1 MYGNETL
8 KCLGR
13 TSHKALKLMDSYEVE
28 NWRKIKAALEAA
40 GKTDT
45 HFYKRAVSII
55 SGAGDYMTHPPLNKP
70 E

>member
-1 MYGNETL
+1 MYGSETL
-8 KCLGR
+8 KCLGH

-45 HFYKRAVSII
+45 HFYKRAVSIV
-55 SGAGDYMTHPPLNKP
+55 SGGGDYMQHPPLTQ

>member
-1 MYGNETL
+1 
-8 KCLGR
+8 
-13 TSHKALKLMDSYEVE
+13 MDSYEVE

-45 HFYKRAVSII
+45 HFYKRAVSIT
-55 SGAGDYMTHPPLNKP
+55 SGQGDYMNHPKLKDP